1 MILESLDYPRPLLV
15 IACIVKIG
23 GAQNM
28 DAMKP
33 QRCNVCHTRDSSEPL
48 TICLWPRSPAE
59 SLSRRCAVCTVRP
72 RGRRR

>member
-28 DAMKP
+28 DAMKS

-48 TICLWPRSPAE
+48 TVCLWPRSPAE
-59 SLSRRCAVCTVRP
+59 SQSRRCAARPVPP

>member
-15 IACIVKIG
+15 IACIVKVG

-28 DAMKP
+28 DAMKS
-33 QRCNVCHTRDSSEPL
+33 QRCNGCHTADSSEPM
-48 TICLWPRSPAE
+48 TACLWPWSPAE
-59 SLSRRCAVCTVRP
+59 SQSRCCAARPVRP

>member
-1 MILESLDYPRPLLV
+1 MIPESLEYPRPIPV

-28 DAMKP
+28 DAMKS
-33 QRCNVCHTRDSSEPL
+33 QRCNVCHTRDSLEL
-48 TICLWPRSPAE
+48 ITVCLCQRSPAE
-59 SLSRRCAVCTVRP
+59 SQSRCCAARPVRP